1 MCYLWPCN
9 LAVFNAWQSLH
20 TQWRVGMDG
29 KTGLDYAAVSAYLRD
44 ALAVKPKDR
53 PEYFKGLQAME
64 AATLKVW
71 SER

>member
-1 MCYLWPCN
+1 M
-9 LAVFNAWQSLH
+9 
-20 TQWRVGMDG
+20 GG

-44 ALAVKPKDR
+44 ALAIKPKDR

-71 SER
+71 SERKN